1 MNDNMFDYF
10 SITDRVDMFSRT
22 YDINPINSTYI
33 ESLCVFTKKKEQN
46 PMTNKDRKRA
56 EFVSKKIRNKK

>member
-1 MNDNMFDYF
+1 MEKDSAITYILLGEFMNDNMFDYF

-33 ESLCVFTKKKEQN
+33 ESLCVFTKKKE
-46 PMTNKDRKRA
+46 
-56 EFVSKKIRNKK
+56 

>member
-33 ESLCVFTKKKEQN
+33 ESLCVFTKKKE
-46 PMTNKDRKRA
+46 
-56 EFVSKKIRNKK
+56 